1 MYLPLANILHHKLRS
16 LLSAAGIGVGI
27 CMLITLAGL
36 SRGSLY
42 EIADRWESVKADLIV
57 FPRGWGDNATA
68 KSGAGLSQKLT
79 GVLQREH
86 SDIVEKVVPVFTW
99 SMKIACQDHMA
110 TGISPEDWAML
121 SGGKDFQAGRIFDPQ
136 NKFANFLERELL
148 APSDEADDEPAQEI
162 SAAQLAEPGR
172 NGLEL
177 VIDSRLA
184 RAGKLKVGDKVTAS
198 NHEWTIVGI
207 VPAGVMTRIFLPL
220 RTAQYLFGSGD
231 ITKCTL
237 FFVKLKQPMQPGV
250 SIGQTA
256 ARLSRQIRQDVV
268 PLDNYR
274 GMLVQKWG
282 VMFTYVDAINT
293 VALVIAFLF
302 VMTTLYTMVL
312 QRTREIAILK
322 SCGASGGFIVRQ
334 VIAESLILT
343 AIGTAMGIG
352 MSLGAGWA
360 IQKFKP
366 LLTVEISLKWI
377 GIAILAAS
385 AGAIISAIYP
395 AWSAT
400 RVDMVEALSYE

>member
-27 CMLITLAGL
+27 CMLVTLAGL

-42 EIADRWESVKADLIV
+42 EIADRWESVDADLIV

-68 KSGAGLSQKLT
+68 KSGAGLSQNLS
-79 GVLQREH
+79 GVLQNKH
-86 SDIVEKVVPVFTW
+86 GDIIEKVVPVFTW
-99 SMKIACQDHMA
+99 SMKLAGQDHMA
-110 TGISPEDWAML
+110 TGISPEDWEML
-121 SGGKDFQAGRIFDPQ
+121 SGGNEFQEGRIFDPK
-136 NKFANFLERELL
+136 NLFSKYIKKELL
-148 APSDEADDEPAQEI
+148 TPDEASDDETFDEL
-162 SAAQLAEPGR
+162 SAAQLAQPGR
-172 NGLEL
+172 SGLEL

-184 RAGKLKVGDKVTAS
+184 RAGKLAVGDKVTAA

-207 VPAGVMTRIFLPL
+207 IPAGVMTRIFLPL

-237 FFVKLKQPMQPGV
+237 FFIKLKRSMPPGQ
-250 SIGQTA
+250 SIGQIA
-256 ARLSRQIRQDVV
+256 GRLSKKIRQDVV
-268 PLDNYR
+268 PLESYR

-334 VIAESLILT
+334 VISESLILT

-360 IQKFKP
+360 IQKSRP
-366 LLTVEISLKWI
+366 LLTVEISFKWI
-377 GIAILAAS
+377 GIAILAAT
-385 AGAIISAIYP
+385 AGALISAIYP

>member
-16 LLSAAGIGVGI
+16 LLSATGIGVGI
-27 CMLITLAGL
+27 CMLVTLAGL

-42 EIADRWESVKADLIV
+42 EIADRWESVDADLIV

-68 KSGAGLSQKLT
+68 KSGVGLSQKLSSI
-79 GVLQREH
+79 LQNKYD
-86 SDIVEKVVPVFTW
+86 DIIDKVVPIFTW
-99 SMKIACQDHMA
+99 SMKLAGQDHMA
-110 TGISPEDWAML
+110 TGISPENWEML
-121 SGGKDFQAGRIFDPQ
+121 SGGKEFQKGRIFDPK
-136 NKFANFLERELL
+136 NFFAKYIEKQLL
-148 APSDEADDEPAQEI
+148 TPEESSDDETFDEL
-162 SAAQLAEPGR
+162 SAVQLSQPGR

-184 RAGKLKVGDKVTAS
+184 RAGKLKVGDKVTAA

-220 RTAQYLFGSGD
+220 RMAQYLFGSGD

-237 FFVKLKQPMQPGV
+237 LFVKLKRPMQPGQ
-250 SIGQTA
+250 SISQIAG
-256 ARLSRQIRQDVV
+256 RLSKKIRQDVV
-268 PLDNYR
+268 PLKSYR

-322 SCGASGGFIVRQ
+322 SCGASGWFIVRQ
-334 VIAESLILT
+334 VVAESLILT

-360 IQKFKP
+360 IQKAKP
-366 LLTVEISLKWI
+366 LLTVEISFKWI
-377 GIAILAAS
+377 GIAILAATG
-385 AGAIISAIYP
+385 GALVSAIYP

-400 RVDMVEALSYE
+400 RVDMVEALSNE